1 MASRVIKIKE
11 YTHTRG
17 RAYQCLRC
25 TGVVGEKGRIVAHY
39 YKHHVSLDK
48 VPYYCN
54 LCNFRCTQQRDL
66 ERHVRYY
73 PDHRVAVQK
82 LVERGQSMD
91 QEYEE
96 SNLIENAEPY
106 QWTEKDIAILT
117 KEESEMVW
125 RERSGGR
132 MKMEGGSP
140 VVMQPNLTV
149 IGSVTNKAATAIIT
163 PAVLRRPVTNVLTTP
178 QNLEPIHMS
187 ASANLNDQAKT
198 RNKCSERPASI
209 LQTSAESEDILNNL
223 LNYEDDSFL
232 SEFPNQEIKMQSNVE
247 VTPCYISEPTP
258 AFSFMPSPVTEPMMN
273 RNYVRSPKSPSSSA
287 SSTCTCCE
295 EHKQHSQRM
304 VEKFTVAVD
313 AMNQSI
319 SIAAQA
325 VRGALDVSLDALSHV
340 TKALQEQ
347 TMAFQQYQEITND
360 LIKSINGRTF
370 ANSTETSR
378 NQPVL
383 RENKGR
389 NEERTD
395 SKENKKSD
403 TRRENSS
410 EKKHQRQERRHH
422 PY

>member
-1 MASRVIKIKE
+1 
-11 YTHTRG
+11 
-17 RAYQCLRC
+17 
-25 TGVVGEKGRIVAHY
+25 
-39 YKHHVSLDK
+39 
-48 VPYYCN
+48 
-54 LCNFRCTQQRDL
+54 
-66 ERHVRYY
+66 
-73 PDHRVAVQK
+73 
-82 LVERGQSMD
+82 
-91 QEYEE
+91 
-96 SNLIENAEPY
+96 
-106 QWTEKDIAILT
+106 
-117 KEESEMVW
+117 
-125 RERSGGR
+125 
-132 MKMEGGSP
+132 
-140 VVMQPNLTV
+140 MQPNLTV